1 MSQQHTPLWSPELY
15 ALGEVP
21 KVDCVI
27 LSVVAEPTNTGE
39 LGSRA
44 YLDLLGCQVLPHT
57 VAASPLEGGT
67 GSQHS

>member
-1 MSQQHTPLWSPELY
+1 MVL
-15 ALGEVP
+15 
-21 KVDCVI
+21 C
-27 LSVVAEPTNTGE
+27 VVAGTTNIGE